1 MSIDKLTKLRGD
13 TQKLIDSYDTKGL
26 YGAIPFLEEVIEN
39 LDLAIEEL
47 ELEEQDWVGEE
58 E

>member
-1 MSIDKLTKLRGD
+1 MSIDKLTKLKSD

-26 YGAIPFLEEVIEN
+26 YGPIAFLEDVIQN
-39 LDLAIEEL
+39 LDSAIEEL
-47 ELEEQDWVGEE
+47 ELEEADWVGEE